1 MAKKEIITEIPEEV
15 VVQTKEA
22 VTPTEEVV
30 VPAEVVVNG
39 LIHEHQV
46 GHQSRSFKTPIQK

>member
-15 VVQTKEA
+15 VTQEVVTEV

-30 VPAEVVVNG
+30 APTVVNG
-39 LIHEHQV
+39 LRPEHQV